1 MCVRF
6 CNKIHRATVY
16 CTWRDGKLNLT
27 ILVLFSLECL
37 SIFRNPSRWPLK
49 RSDNVAWLI
58 SSGSI
63 ILQIIF
69 CRLCFSLSLSLSL
82 SLFRVLLF
90 YTCNVSSSCS
100 ESTLLFAIQNIYL
113 IFFSRAHE
121 LITRRRKYCSTS
133 GTSIFSH
140 IRSSDSREIF
150 ETRKS
155 FGIFGSDKI
164 SIASLRRLFLV
175 HCVLVT
181 GFDVYSVFM
190 QITRLACK

>member
-1 MCVRF
+1 MENWIWRF
-6 CNKIHRATVY
+6 SFCFPSNVYRYSVTLLDGHWKEATMSLDLFRVDQSSYRLFFVVY
-16 CTWRDGKLNLT
+16 
-27 ILVLFSLECL
+27 V
-37 SIFRNPSRWPLK
+37 
-49 RSDNVAWLI
+49 
-58 SSGSI
+58 
-63 ILQIIF
+63 
-69 CRLCFSLSLSLSL
+69 SLSLSL
-82 SLFRVLLF
+82 SLFRFLLF

>member
-1 MCVRF
+1 MENWIWRF
-6 CNKIHRATVY
+6 SFCFPSNVYRYSVTLLDGHWKEATMSLDLFRVDQSSYRLFFVVY
-16 CTWRDGKLNLT
+16 
-27 ILVLFSLECL
+27 V
-37 SIFRNPSRWPLK
+37 
-49 RSDNVAWLI
+49 
-58 SSGSI
+58 
-63 ILQIIF
+63 
-69 CRLCFSLSLSLSL
+69 SLSLSLSL
-82 SLFRVLLF
+82 SLFRFLLF